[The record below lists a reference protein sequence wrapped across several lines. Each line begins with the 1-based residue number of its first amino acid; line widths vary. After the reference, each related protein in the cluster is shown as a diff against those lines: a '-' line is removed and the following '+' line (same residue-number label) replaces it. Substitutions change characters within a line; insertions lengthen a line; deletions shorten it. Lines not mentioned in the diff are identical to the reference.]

1 MRILYNPSDTWCLHL
16 VLLLLMLLPLN
27 QVRGSLL
34 EDTLRKWSQYKQDC
48 MKRLKVERGLLT
60 GVHCNGTFDQ
70 YACWPN
76 SRPGNVS
83 VPCPW
88 YLPWAQP
95 GSTGLVYRYC
105 SDEGVWQK
113 MENSTSIWRNHKECS
128 ANNHFKPNEKEHALL
143 SALQIVYTIGYS
155 ISLGTLVL
163 ALVILLIFRKLHCT
177 RNYIHMNLFA
187 SFIMKALAVLIKD
200 IAYKNTYSKKHT
212 DEMGW
217 MSYLTSEVS
226 TSCRVAQVFLHF
238 FVGANYFWL
247 FVEGIYLH
255 TIVVTVVLSEKGL
268 LLKYLFI
275 GWLFPLLFVT
285 SWVIARL
292 YYENNGCWGINDS
305 PGIWWIIRGPM
316 LLCILIKFL
325 IFIKVLK
332 LLYSKLK
339 AQQMKY
345 TDCKYRLAR
354 ATLAL
359 IPLLAMHQVVFMFI
373 TDEQVEGVTRHI
385 WLFIQLTFD
394 SFQGFLVATFYCFTN
409 GEVRTELRRQWNLL
423 LLHYFPC
430 QSYLIDNKVK
440 HQSKT
445 SKPPR
450 NKIIRK
456 NGFYQEDKQPS
467 SVQLLNVKV
476 NVVTDFNP
484 QRPVQYF
491 ARGSVS
497 ESSDGGFTMGE
508 TIEETLEDLKSNDFQ
523 IDDAVIL

>member
-1 MRILYNPSDTWCLHL
+1 
-16 VLLLLMLLPLN
+16 
-27 QVRGSLL
+27 
-34 EDTLRKWSQYKQDC
+34 
-48 MKRLKVERGLLT
+48 MKRLEVERGLLT

-70 YACWPN
+70 FVCWPH

-88 YLPWAQP
+88 YLPWIQP
-95 GSTGLVYRYC
+95 GSAGLVYRFC
-105 SDEGVWQK
+105 SDEGVWQRL
-113 MENSTSIWRNHKECS
+113 ENSTSIWRNDKECTE
-128 ANNHFKPNEKEHALL
+128 NTHFKPTEKEYALI
-143 SALQIVYTIGYS
+143 SALQIFYTVGFS
-155 ISLGTLVL
+155 ISLGALVL
-163 ALVILLIFRKLHCT
+163 ALVILIIFRKLHCT

-187 SFIMKALAVLIKD
+187 SFIMKALAVLIKN
-200 IAYKNTYSKKHT
+200 IVNKNTFSKRYT
-212 DEMGW
+212 DEIGW
-217 MSYLTSEVS
+217 MSFYTPEMT
-226 TSCRVAQVFLHF
+226 TSCRVAQVLMHF
-238 FVGANYFWL
+238 FVGANYYWL

-255 TIVVTVVLSEKGL
+255 TILVTVVLSEKGL

-275 GWLFPLLFVT
+275 GWLFPLLFVIP
-285 SWVIARL
+285 WVIARL
-292 YYENNGCWGINDS
+292 YYENIRCWGMNES
-305 PGIWWIIRGPM
+305 PGIWWIIRGPV
-316 LLCILIKFL
+316 LLCILINFL

-339 AQQMKY
+339 AQQMRY

-359 IPLLAMHQVVFMFI
+359 IPLLGMHQVVFMFI

-385 WLFIQLTFD
+385 WLFIQLTFG

-409 GEVRTELRRQWNLL
+409 AEVRTELRKQWNLF

-430 QSYLIDNKVK
+430 KSYFIDNTVK
-440 HQSKT
+440 YQSKS

-456 NGFYQEDKQPS
+456 NGFYQEDKRPS

-476 NVVTDFNP
+476 NVIKDLNP

-497 ESSDGGFTMGE
+497 ESSDGGLTMGE
-508 TIEETLEDLKSNDFQ
+508 TIEETFEDLKSNDFQ
-523 IDDAVIL
+523 IDDSVIL